1 MNEDLV
7 IKKLVNLEQDMIEV
21 KKKVNEHDSK
31 LDKLLIGQDEMI
43 GLMKRWDEERI
54 HMNQKITELDE
65 DVSKIKFQLK
75 LA

>member
-1 MNEDLV
+1 MNEDLF
-7 IKKLVNLEQDMIEV
+7 IKKVLKLEEDVAYIKEV
-21 KKKVNEHDSK
+21 MATKDDIRELKK
-31 LDKLLIGQDEMI
+31 GQDQMI
-43 GLMKRWDEERI
+43 GLMQRWDEERI

>member
-1 MNEDLV
+1 MNEDLFIEKV
-7 IKKLVNLEQDMIEV
+7 LKLEQDVQYIKEEIATKGDIRDMKIT
-21 KKKVNEHDSK
+21 
-31 LDKLLIGQDEMI
+31 LDQIVGFMQ
-43 GLMKRWDEERI
+43 RWDEERI